1 MYIVNNLLL
10 RAQVPG
16 EGHGNLLSVLLPGE
30 SHGEEN
36 PMERRLAGYGPLG
49 LKESD
54 TIEVT

>member
-30 SHGEEN
+30 SHGEETG
-36 PMERRLAGYGPLG
+36 RLRSTGSQRVRHNR
-49 LKESD
+49 SD
-54 TIEVT
+54 LAQS